1 MSFALMS
8 VMALVASIAL
18 GVLRKVNIGVIAMF
32 FAFMLGH
39 FVFGMK
45 GKELVRYWPLDVFFM
60 MMSAQFMFSFA
71 STNGTTKLVAEK
83 LAYAIR
89 NYAKLL
95 PWAFMFATI
104 GLTVCGAD
112 PAVVIFMLP
121 VALIA
126 GEKSQINPIIMCI
139 MILAGAIMGGA
150 GPISIIGLVTSGL
163 ASKVGVDNYLPIWA
177 ATFTSM
183 FLQAAIVY
191 FAFGGYKAKSHEDV
205 ALNKPEDFTSKQKIT
220 LVLIALVLVLILFL
234 KMPLGGAM
242 FIGAALMLLFNVA
255 SEKDVIKNVSWGVL
269 LMVGGTGMLVEVMS
283 HVGGVKMV
291 AKFLTSIMN
300 PSTAAP
306 IIGLV
311 SALMTF
317 VSSFVGVVAPTLIPL
332 VPSLAQEF
340 NGAVEP
346 VQLIQ
351 AIQSVGYGVCYSPLS
366 SLGALAMASLP
377 ADVDSKK
384 VFTQL
389 MIAAF
394 ACMVFAMV
402 LNFVGAFKFFI

>member
-1 MSFALMS
+1 MSI
-8 VMALVASIAL
+8 VALVASIVL
-18 GVLRKVNIGVIAMF
+18 GVVRKVNIGVVAMS
-32 FAFMLGH
+32 FAFLLGH
-39 FVFGMK
+39 FVFGIK

-60 MMSAQFMFSFA
+60 MMAAQFMFSFA

-83 LAYAIR
+83 LAYKIR
-89 NYAKLL
+89 NYAKFL
-95 PWAFMFATI
+95 PWAFMFATTA
-104 GLTVCGAD
+104 LTVCGAD

-126 GEKSQINPIIMCI
+126 GGKSQINPIIMCV

-150 GPISIIGLVTSGL
+150 GPISIIGLVTAGL
-163 ASKVGVDNYLPIWA
+163 AAKVGVDSYLPIWA

-183 FLQAAIVY
+183 LLQATIVY
-191 FAFGGYKAKSHEDV
+191 FVFGGYTAKSLEDV
-205 ALNKPEDFTSKQKIT
+205 ALNKPEAFSMKQKIT
-220 LVLIALVLVLILFL
+220 LGVILLVLVLIMFL

-242 FIGAALMLLFNVA
+242 FIGAALMLLSNVA
-255 SEKDVIKNVSWGVL
+255 NEKDVIKNVSWGVL

-300 PSTAAP
+300 PNTAAP

-311 SALMTF
+311 AGLMTF

-332 VPSLAQEF
+332 VPSLVQEF
-340 NGAVEP
+340 HGAVEP

-366 SLGALAMASLP
+366 SLGALAMAALP
-377 ADVDSKK
+377 ADVDSKR

-389 MIAAF
+389 MVAAF
-394 ACMVFAMV
+394 VCMTFAMV
-402 LNFVGAFKFFI
+402 LNFAGVFKVFI